1 MTLARLERV
10 AGACGA
16 ALGLGVYLVARSIPG
31 PPSGGW
37 MEDPAFWPRIL
48 AGAIL
53 VFSALLAL
61 RPGGPE
67 RTVLFAGAGRGLL
80 LLALCAAYVW
90 ALGWAGYF
98 AASTLWVVVVMLVA
112 GERRWPVVVATSL
125 LLTAAGYLLF
135 WKVMVIALPI
145 GIVDEQLGLASLY
158 R

>member
-53 VFSALLAL
+53 VLSALLAL
-61 RPGGPE
+61 RPGGSE
-67 RTVLFAGAGRGLL
+67 RAVSFARAGRGLL
-80 LLALCAAYVW
+80 LLAVSAAYVW

-98 AASTLWVVVVMLVA
+98 AASTLWVAIVMLVA

-125 LLTAAGYLLF
+125 LLTVAGYLVF
-135 WKVMVIALPI
+135 WRVMVIALPV
-145 GIVDEQLGLASLY
+145 GIIDARLGLASLY